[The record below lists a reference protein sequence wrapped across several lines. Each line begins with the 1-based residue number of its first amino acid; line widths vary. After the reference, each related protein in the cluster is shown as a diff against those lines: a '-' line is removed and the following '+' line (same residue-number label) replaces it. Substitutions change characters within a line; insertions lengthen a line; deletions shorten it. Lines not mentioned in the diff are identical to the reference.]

1 MKAKK
6 LLALAGVSVAGAFF
20 LERVA
25 VVVAIKQLTHSSIQ
39 QIQIPWITS
48 LQLVQQLQMS
58 QVTL

>member
-6 LLALAGVSVAGAFF
+6 LLALAGVSVAGAF
-20 LERVA
+20 LLA
-25 VVVAIKQLTHSSIQ
+25 ACSGVVATKQLTHSFIQ

-48 LQLVQQLQMS
+48 LQLAQRLQMS

>member
-6 LLALAGVSVAGAFF
+6 LLALAGVSVAGAF
-20 LERVA
+20 LLA
-25 VVVAIKQLTHSSIQ
+25 ACGGGSSNQQPTHSSIQ

>member
-20 LERVA
+20 LA
-25 VVVAIKQLTHSSIQ
+25 ACGGGSSNHSSIQ
-39 QIQIPWITS
+39 RIQIPWITS

>member
-20 LERVA
+20 L
-25 VVVAIKQLTHSSIQ
+25 AIKQLTHSSIQ
-39 QIQIPWITS
+39 RIQIPWITS